1 MVSIEKILR
10 FAKKHGYL
18 YVNFVGSFRETDV
31 YLPFGKKQKSDKV
44 KYVIVEDGKIR
55 LSKKK
60 EAKSILRELEMG

>member
-18 YVNFVGSFRETDV
+18 YVNFVGSFGETDV
-31 YLPFGKKQKSDKV
+31 YLPVGKKQKSDKV
-44 KYVIVEDGKIR
+44 KYVIVEEGKIR

-60 EAKSILRELEMG
+60 EMKSILRELEMG